1 MWVFIKK
8 IKVNKQDK
16 ERKNRMDLKERVK
29 MFMEDT
35 GAKLSVFSRKV
46 QMSVTY
52 YYAWMRN
59 EVEPSE
65 EMCERIKAYLDEVYA
80 K

>member
-1 MWVFIKK
+1 M
-8 IKVNKQDK
+8 
-16 ERKNRMDLKERVK
+16 ELKERVK
-29 MFMEDT
+29 MFMNGT
-35 GAKLSVFSRKV
+35 GAKLSVFIRKV
-46 QMSVTY
+46 QISHTY

-65 EMCERIKAYLDEVYA
+65 EMCSRIKAYLDEVYA

>member
-1 MWVFIKK
+1 
-8 IKVNKQDK
+8 
-16 ERKNRMDLKERVK
+16 MDLKERVK

-46 QMSVTY
+46 QISVTY

-65 EMCERIKAYLDEVYA
+65 EMCARIRAYLDEVYA